1 VDDVHPYFSE
11 ALIAARRRD
20 LEAALARPH
29 RVAVRRAGRTRR
41 RPRVALGMGL
51 IGLGLRLVDN
61 GC

>member
-1 VDDVHPYFSE
+1 MHPYFSE

-29 RVAVRRAGRTRR
+29 AVAARQAGRRRVRR

-51 IGLGLRLVDN
+51 IGIGLRLVDN